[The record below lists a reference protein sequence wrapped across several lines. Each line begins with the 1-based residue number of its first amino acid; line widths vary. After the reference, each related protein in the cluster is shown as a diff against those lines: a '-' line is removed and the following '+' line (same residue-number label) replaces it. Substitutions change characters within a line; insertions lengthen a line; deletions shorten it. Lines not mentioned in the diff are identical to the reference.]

1 MTHQSQDQNT
11 YEQIIEQPHTTAFQ
25 SQNNHFFRPTM
36 SRQLGSLHRSN
47 SHPTNLTSPIPI
59 IPLFAF
65 PPPDFPSSNVTS
77 GMNSDTNSH
86 ISVLYSISQLNN
98 PNIETPDEFADSEPS
113 PSNHFHNS
121 SNFSQPPFQPIL
133 SNNPDPI
140 TSTPSYASQVTPTYS
155 SLHSDQSSHSPDTPR
170 ISPELDNFIT
180 LQQQPY
186 HLHTPTINQISST
199 INSSNPPTP
208 TPSSNYTES
217 LAPSSTSTES
227 SHNTNRAY
235 RTFKRKFPNHPFPAK
250 PGTAREYINHPKHT
264 NTKEFLA
271 ITLPSFPQYT
281 LNTPHDTNETRNFV
295 DEYVLMPTLSWT
307 SYYHFT
313 NPLCLPLSNTH
324 IDIERNTDML
334 YRLTTPLTARQFTY
348 VGYKKSLKTHTA
360 PRANEYTLEYYD
372 HNIIRANQD
381 QFLDDDRF
389 ANPQITEKF
398 FIKTPYIFTLNI
410 FDRKFDHIISEALTD
425 TQAYESFKE
434 RFQIFSLTFHF
445 LAPHERD
452 LHCSHDIMLRT
463 KQTHT
468 YSYYRF
474 IQNHFDLHTP
484 SRQPHH
490 RFQFINSKYT
500 SPFFLNFTYCI
511 KDTNLHGI
519 LRNYDPI
526 TQMYIFCPITKTFN
540 AEESRPFLIPHEF
553 VQPIEIPIL
562 EFIHN
567 TKFNHKLYNL
577 IQNTPYE
584 FAVGTEELT
593 TIKALQLLWPLL
605 QTENIIRI
613 LAKLLTTSEL
623 IHDIFPHGFFPDD

>member
-1 MTHQSQDQNT
+1 
-11 YEQIIEQPHTTAFQ
+11 
-25 SQNNHFFRPTM
+25 M

-47 SHPTNLTSPIPI
+47 SHPTNLPSSIPI

-77 GMNSDTNSH
+77 GMNSDTNSQ

-113 PSNHFHNS
+113 PSNNFHNPS
-121 SNFSQPPFQPIL
+121 HFSQPPFQPIL

-140 TSTPSYASQVTPTYS
+140 TPTPSYASQVTPTYS
-155 SLHSDQSSHSPDTPR
+155 SYHSDQSSPDTPR

-186 HLHTPTINQISST
+186 HLNTPTINQISST
-199 INSSNPPTP
+199 TNSSNPP

-227 SHNTNRAY
+227 SLNTNRAY

-250 PGTAREYINHPKHT
+250 PGTAREYINHPQHT

-281 LNTPHDTNETRNFV
+281 LNTPHDANETRNFV

-313 NPLCLPLSNTH
+313 NPLCLPLTNTS
-324 IDIERNTDML
+324 IDTDRNKDML

-348 VGYKKSLKTHTA
+348 VGYKKSLKIHTA

-398 FIKTPYIFTLNI
+398 FIKTPYVFTLNI
-410 FDRKFDHIISEALTD
+410 FDRKFDHIISEALTN

-500 SPFFLNFTYCI
+500 SPYFLNFTYCI

-605 QTENIIRI
+605 QTKNIIRI

>member
-1 MTHQSQDQNT
+1 
-11 YEQIIEQPHTTAFQ
+11 
-25 SQNNHFFRPTM
+25 M

-47 SHPTNLTSPIPI
+47 SHPTNLNTPITI

-65 PPPDFPSSNVTS
+65 PPPDFPTNNISS
-77 GMNSDTNSH
+77 GMNSDINSH

-113 PSNHFHNS
+113 PSTNFQTNS
-121 SNFSQPPFQPIL
+121 SVFSKPPFQPIPP
-133 SNNPDPI
+133 NNPPPSI
-140 TSTPSYASQVTPTYS
+140 STPSYASQITPTYS
-155 SLHSDQSSHSPDTPR
+155 SFHSDRLSNSPDTPQ
-170 ISPELDNFIT
+170 ISQELDNFIT
-180 LQQQPY
+180 LQQQPF
-186 HLHTPTINQISST
+186 HLDNPSINQISST
-199 INSSNPPTP
+199 KESSNPPTP
-208 TPSSNYTES
+208 TPSSAYTAS

-227 SHNTNRAY
+227 SNSTNRAY
-235 RTFKRKFPNHPFPAK
+235 RTFKRKFPNHPFPTK
-250 PGTAREYINHPKHT
+250 PGTAREYINHPNHT

-281 LNTPHDTNETRNFV
+281 LNTPNDTNDTRSFV
-295 DEYVLMPTLSWT
+295 DEQVLMPTLHWT

-324 IDIERNTDML
+324 IDIERNQDML
-334 YRLTTPLTARQFTY
+334 YRLTTPLTHRQFTY
-348 VGYKKSLKTHTA
+348 IGYKKSLKTYTA
-360 PRANEYTLEYYD
+360 PRANEYTLEFYD

-389 ANPQITEKF
+389 ANPQITEKL
-398 FIKTPYIFTLNI
+398 FIKTPYVLTLNI
-410 FDRKFDHIISEALTD
+410 FDRKLDHVISEALTD
-425 TQAYESFKE
+425 TQAHESFKE
-434 RFQIFSLTFHF
+434 RFQLFSLTFNF
-445 LAPHERD
+445 LAPQERD

-468 YSYYRF
+468 YTYYRF

-490 RFQFINSKYT
+490 RFPFINSKYT

-553 VQPIEIPIL
+553 NQPIEIPIL

-567 TKFNHKLYNL
+567 TKYNHKLYNL

-584 FAVGTEELT
+584 FAVGTEELK

-605 QTENIIRI
+605 QTKNIIRI
-613 LAKLLTTSEL
+613 LAKLLTNSDI

>member
-1 MTHQSQDQNT
+1 
-11 YEQIIEQPHTTAFQ
+11 
-25 SQNNHFFRPTM
+25 M

-47 SHPTNLTSPIPI
+47 SHPTNLTSSIPI

-77 GMNSDTNSH
+77 GMNSDTNSQ

-113 PSNHFHNS
+113 PSNNFHNPS
-121 SNFSQPPFQPIL
+121 HFSQPPFQPIL

-140 TSTPSYASQVTPTYS
+140 TPTPSYASQVTPTYS
-155 SLHSDQSSHSPDTPR
+155 SYHSDQSSPDTPR

-186 HLHTPTINQISST
+186 HLNTPTLNQISST
-199 INSSNPPTP
+199 TNSSNPP

-227 SHNTNRAY
+227 SLNTNRAY

-250 PGTAREYINHPKHT
+250 PGTAREYINHPQHT
-264 NTKEFLA
+264 NTREFLA

-281 LNTPHDTNETRNFV
+281 LNTPHDANETRNFV

-313 NPLCLPLSNTH
+313 NPLCLPLTNTS
-324 IDIERNTDML
+324 IDIDRNKDML

-348 VGYKKSLKTHTA
+348 VGYKKSLKIHTA

-398 FIKTPYIFTLNI
+398 FIKTPYVFTLNI
-410 FDRKFDHIISEALTD
+410 FDRKFDHIISEALTN

-500 SPFFLNFTYCI
+500 SPYFLNFTYCI

-605 QTENIIRI
+605 QTKNIIRI

>member
-1 MTHQSQDQNT
+1 
-11 YEQIIEQPHTTAFQ
+11 
-25 SQNNHFFRPTM
+25 M

-47 SHPTNLTSPIPI
+47 SHPTNLTSSIPI

-77 GMNSDTNSH
+77 GMNSDTNSQ

-113 PSNHFHNS
+113 PSNNFHNPS
-121 SNFSQPPFQPIL
+121 HFSQPPFQPIL

-140 TSTPSYASQVTPTYS
+140 TPTPSYASQVTPTYS
-155 SLHSDQSSHSPDTPR
+155 SYHSDQSSPDTPR

-186 HLHTPTINQISST
+186 HLNTPTINQISST
-199 INSSNPPTP
+199 TNSSNPP

-217 LAPSSTSTES
+217 LEPSSTSTES
-227 SHNTNRAY
+227 SLNTNRAY

-250 PGTAREYINHPKHT
+250 PGTAREYINHPQHT
-264 NTKEFLA
+264 NTREFLA

-281 LNTPHDTNETRNFV
+281 LNTPPDANETRNFV

-313 NPLCLPLSNTH
+313 NPLCLPLTNTS
-324 IDIERNTDML
+324 IDIDRNKDML

-348 VGYKKSLKTHTA
+348 VGYKKSLKIHTA
-360 PRANEYTLEYYD
+360 PKANEYTLEYYD

-398 FIKTPYIFTLNI
+398 FIKTPYVFTLNI
-410 FDRKFDHIISEALTD
+410 FDRKFDHIISEALTS

-500 SPFFLNFTYCI
+500 SPYFLNFTYCI
-511 KDTNLHGI
+511 KNTNLHGI

-605 QTENIIRI
+605 QTKNIIRI

>member
-1 MTHQSQDQNT
+1 
-11 YEQIIEQPHTTAFQ
+11 
-25 SQNNHFFRPTM
+25 M

-47 SHPTNLTSPIPI
+47 SHPTNLTSSIPI

-77 GMNSDTNSH
+77 GMNSDTNSQ

-113 PSNHFHNS
+113 PSNNFHNPS
-121 SNFSQPPFQPIL
+121 HFSQPPFQPIL

-140 TSTPSYASQVTPTYS
+140 TPTPSYASQVTPTYS
-155 SLHSDQSSHSPDTPR
+155 SYHSDQSSPDTPR

-186 HLHTPTINQISST
+186 HLNTPTINQISST
-199 INSSNPPTP
+199 TNSSNPP

-227 SHNTNRAY
+227 SLNTNRAY

-250 PGTAREYINHPKHT
+250 PGTAREYINHPQHT
-264 NTKEFLA
+264 NTREFLA

-281 LNTPHDTNETRNFV
+281 LNTPHDANETRNFV

-313 NPLCLPLSNTH
+313 NPLCLPLTNTS
-324 IDIERNTDML
+324 IDIDRNKDML

-348 VGYKKSLKTHTA
+348 VGYKKSLKIHTA

-398 FIKTPYIFTLNI
+398 FIKTPYVFTLNI
-410 FDRKFDHIISEALTD
+410 FDRKFDHIISEALTS

-500 SPFFLNFTYCI
+500 SPYFLNFTYCI

-605 QTENIIRI
+605 QTKNIIRI

>member
-1 MTHQSQDQNT
+1 
-11 YEQIIEQPHTTAFQ
+11 
-25 SQNNHFFRPTM
+25 M

-47 SHPTNLTSPIPI
+47 SHPTNLTSTFPI

-113 PSNHFHNS
+113 PSNNFHNP

-133 SNNPDPI
+133 PNNPDPI
-140 TSTPSYASQVTPTYS
+140 TPTPSYASQVTPTYS
-155 SLHSDQSSHSPDTPR
+155 SYHSDRSSHSPDTPR
-170 ISPELDNFIT
+170 ISPELENFIT

-186 HLHTPTINQISST
+186 HLNTPTINQISST
-199 INSSNPPTP
+199 TNSSNPPTP
-208 TPSSNYTES
+208 SSIYTES
-217 LAPSSTSTES
+217 LTPSSTSTIS
-227 SHNTNRAY
+227 SLNTNRAY

-250 PGTAREYINHPKHT
+250 PGTAREYINHPQHT

-281 LNTPHDTNETRNFV
+281 LNTPHDANETRNFV

-313 NPLCLPLSNTH
+313 NPLCLPLSSTS
-324 IDIERNTDML
+324 IDIDRNKDML
-334 YRLTTPLTARQFTY
+334 YQLTTPLTARQFTY
-348 VGYKKSLKTHTA
+348 VGYKKSLKIHTA

-398 FIKTPYIFTLNI
+398 FIKTPYVFTLNI
-410 FDRKFDHIISEALTD
+410 FDRKFDHIISEALTN

-500 SPFFLNFTYCI
+500 SPYFLNFTYCI

-593 TIKALQLLWPLL
+593 IIKALQLLWPLL
-605 QTENIIRI
+605 QTKNIIRI

>member
-1 MTHQSQDQNT
+1 
-11 YEQIIEQPHTTAFQ
+11 
-25 SQNNHFFRPTM
+25 M

-47 SHPTNLTSPIPI
+47 SHPTNLPSSIPI

-65 PPPDFPSSNVTS
+65 PPPDFPPSNVTS
-77 GMNSDTNSH
+77 GMNSDTNSQ

-113 PSNHFHNS
+113 PSNNFHNPS
-121 SNFSQPPFQPIL
+121 HFSQPPFQPIL
-133 SNNPDPI
+133 SNNPNPI
-140 TSTPSYASQVTPTYS
+140 TPTPSYASQVTPTYS
-155 SLHSDQSSHSPDTPR
+155 SYHSDQSSPDTPR

-186 HLHTPTINQISST
+186 HLNTPTINQISST
-199 INSSNPPTP
+199 TNSSNPP

-217 LAPSSTSTES
+217 IAPSSTSTES
-227 SHNTNRAY
+227 SLNTNRAY

-250 PGTAREYINHPKHT
+250 PGTAREYINHPQHT

-281 LNTPHDTNETRNFV
+281 LNTPHDANETRNFV

-313 NPLCLPLSNTH
+313 NPLCLPLTNTS
-324 IDIERNTDML
+324 IDTDRNKDML

-348 VGYKKSLKTHTA
+348 VGYKKSLKIHTA

-398 FIKTPYIFTLNI
+398 FIKTPYVFTLNI
-410 FDRKFDHIISEALTD
+410 FDRKFDHIISEALTN

-500 SPFFLNFTYCI
+500 SPYFLNFTYCI

-605 QTENIIRI
+605 QTKNIIRI

>member
-1 MTHQSQDQNT
+1 
-11 YEQIIEQPHTTAFQ
+11 
-25 SQNNHFFRPTM
+25 M

-113 PSNHFHNS
+113 PSNNFHNP

-140 TSTPSYASQVTPTYS
+140 TPTPSYASQVTPTYS
-155 SLHSDQSSHSPDTPR
+155 SYHSNQSSHSPDTPR

-186 HLHTPTINQISST
+186 HLNTPTINQISST
-199 INSSNPPTP
+199 TNSSNPP

-217 LAPSSTSTES
+217 LTPSSTSTIS
-227 SHNTNRAY
+227 SLNTNRAY
-235 RTFKRKFPNHPFPAK
+235 RTFKRKLPNHPFPAK
-250 PGTAREYINHPKHT
+250 PGTAREYINHPQHT

-281 LNTPHDTNETRNFV
+281 LNTPHDANETRNFV

-313 NPLCLPLSNTH
+313 NPLCLPLSSTS
-324 IDIERNTDML
+324 IDIDRNKDML
-334 YRLTTPLTARQFTY
+334 YQLTTPLTARQFTY
-348 VGYKKSLKTHTA
+348 VGYKKSLKIHTA

-484 SRQPHH
+484 SRQSHH

-500 SPFFLNFTYCI
+500 SPYFLNFTYCI

-553 VQPIEIPIL
+553 LQPIEIPIL

-605 QTENIIRI
+605 QTKNIIRI

>member
-1 MTHQSQDQNT
+1 
-11 YEQIIEQPHTTAFQ
+11 
-25 SQNNHFFRPTM
+25 M

-47 SHPTNLTSPIPI
+47 SHPTNLTSSIPI

-77 GMNSDTNSH
+77 GMNSDTNSQ

-113 PSNHFHNS
+113 PSNNFHNP
-121 SNFSQPPFQPIL
+121 SNFSQPPFEPIL

-140 TSTPSYASQVTPTYS
+140 TPTPSYASQVTPTYS
-155 SLHSDQSSHSPDTPR
+155 SYHSDQSSPDTPR

-186 HLHTPTINQISST
+186 HLNTPTINQISST
-199 INSSNPPTP
+199 TNSSNPPTP
-208 TPSSNYTES
+208 SSSYTDS

-227 SHNTNRAY
+227 SLNTNRAY

-250 PGTAREYINHPKHT
+250 PGTAREYINHPQHT
-264 NTKEFLA
+264 NTREFLA

-281 LNTPHDTNETRNFV
+281 LNTPHDANETRNFV

-313 NPLCLPLSNTH
+313 NPLCLPLTNTS
-324 IDIERNTDML
+324 IDIDRNKDML

-348 VGYKKSLKTHTA
+348 VGYKKSLKIHTA

-381 QFLDDDRF
+381 QFLDEDRF

-398 FIKTPYIFTLNI
+398 FIKTPYVFTLNI
-410 FDRKFDHIISEALTD
+410 FDRKFDHIISEALTS

-484 SRQPHH
+484 SRQSHH

-500 SPFFLNFTYCI
+500 SPYFLNFTYCI

-540 AEESRPFLIPHEF
+540 AEESRPLLIPHEF

-605 QTENIIRI
+605 QTKNIIRI

>member
-1 MTHQSQDQNT
+1 
-11 YEQIIEQPHTTAFQ
+11 
-25 SQNNHFFRPTM
+25 M

-47 SHPTNLTSPIPI
+47 SHPTNLTSSIPI

-77 GMNSDTNSH
+77 GMNSDTNSQ

-113 PSNHFHNS
+113 PSNNFHNPS
-121 SNFSQPPFQPIL
+121 QFSQPPFQPIL

-140 TSTPSYASQVTPTYS
+140 TPTPSYASQVTPTYS
-155 SLHSDQSSHSPDTPR
+155 SYHSDQSSPDTPR

-186 HLHTPTINQISST
+186 HLNTPTINQISST
-199 INSSNPPTP
+199 TNSSNPP

-227 SHNTNRAY
+227 SLNTNRAY

-250 PGTAREYINHPKHT
+250 PGTAREYINHPQHT

-281 LNTPHDTNETRNFV
+281 LNTPHDANETRNFV

-313 NPLCLPLSNTH
+313 NPLCLPLTNTS
-324 IDIERNTDML
+324 IDIDRNKDML

-348 VGYKKSLKTHTA
+348 VGYKKSLKIHTA

-398 FIKTPYIFTLNI
+398 FIKTLYVFTLNI
-410 FDRKFDHIISEALTD
+410 FDRKFDHIISEALTS

-500 SPFFLNFTYCI
+500 SPYFLNFTYCI

-593 TIKALQLLWPLL
+593 IIKALQLLWPLL
-605 QTENIIRI
+605 QTKNIIRI

-623 IHDIFPHGFFPDD
+623 VHDIFPHGFFPDD

>member
-1 MTHQSQDQNT
+1 
-11 YEQIIEQPHTTAFQ
+11 
-25 SQNNHFFRPTM
+25 M

-47 SHPTNLTSPIPI
+47 SHPTNLTSSIPI

-113 PSNHFHNS
+113 PSNNFHNPS
-121 SNFSQPPFQPIL
+121 HFSQPPFQPIL
-133 SNNPDPI
+133 SNHPDPI
-140 TSTPSYASQVTPTYS
+140 TPTPSYASQVTPTYS
-155 SLHSDQSSHSPDTPR
+155 SYHSDQSSPDTPR

-186 HLHTPTINQISST
+186 HLNTPTINQISST
-199 INSSNPPTP
+199 TNSSNPP

-227 SHNTNRAY
+227 SLNTNRAY

-250 PGTAREYINHPKHT
+250 PGTAREYINHPQHT

-281 LNTPHDTNETRNFV
+281 LNTPHDANGTRNFV

-313 NPLCLPLSNTH
+313 NPLCLPLTNTS
-324 IDIERNTDML
+324 IDIDRNKDML

-348 VGYKKSLKTHTA
+348 VGYKKSLKIHTA

-398 FIKTPYIFTLNI
+398 FIKTPYVFTLNI
-410 FDRKFDHIISEALTD
+410 FDRKFDYIISEALTN

-500 SPFFLNFTYCI
+500 SPYFLNFTYCI

-605 QTENIIRI
+605 QTKNIIRI

>member
-1 MTHQSQDQNT
+1 
-11 YEQIIEQPHTTAFQ
+11 
-25 SQNNHFFRPTM
+25 M

-47 SHPTNLTSPIPI
+47 SHPTNLTSSIPI

-113 PSNHFHNS
+113 PSNNFHNP

-140 TSTPSYASQVTPTYS
+140 TPTPSYASQVTPTYS
-155 SLHSDQSSHSPDTPR
+155 SYQSDQSSHSPDTPR

-186 HLHTPTINQISST
+186 HLNTPTINQISST
-199 INSSNPPTP
+199 TNSSNPP

-217 LAPSSTSTES
+217 LTPSSTSTIS
-227 SHNTNRAY
+227 SLNTNRAY

-250 PGTAREYINHPKHT
+250 PGTAREYINHPQHT

-281 LNTPHDTNETRNFV
+281 LNTPHDANETRNFV

-313 NPLCLPLSNTH
+313 NPLCLPLSNTS
-324 IDIERNTDML
+324 IDIDRNKDML

-348 VGYKKSLKTHTA
+348 VGYKKSLKIHTA

-500 SPFFLNFTYCI
+500 SPYFLNFTYCI

-553 VQPIEIPIL
+553 LQPIEIPIL

-605 QTENIIRI
+605 QTKNIIRI

>member
-1 MTHQSQDQNT
+1 
-11 YEQIIEQPHTTAFQ
+11 
-25 SQNNHFFRPTM
+25 M

-47 SHPTNLTSPIPI
+47 SHPTNLTSSIPI

-77 GMNSDTNSH
+77 GMNSDTNSQ

-113 PSNHFHNS
+113 PSNNFHNPS
-121 SNFSQPPFQPIL
+121 HFSQPPFQPIL

-140 TSTPSYASQVTPTYS
+140 TPTPSYASQVTPTYS
-155 SLHSDQSSHSPDTPR
+155 SYHSDQSSPDTPR

-186 HLHTPTINQISST
+186 HLNTPTINQISST
-199 INSSNPPTP
+199 TNSSNPP

-227 SHNTNRAY
+227 SLNTNRAY

-250 PGTAREYINHPKHT
+250 PGTAREYINHPQHT
-264 NTKEFLA
+264 NTREFLA

-281 LNTPHDTNETRNFV
+281 LNTPHDANETRNFV

-313 NPLCLPLSNTH
+313 NPLCLPLTNTS
-324 IDIERNTDML
+324 IDIDRNKDML

-348 VGYKKSLKTHTA
+348 VGYKKSLKIHTA

-398 FIKTPYIFTLNI
+398 FIKTPYVFTLNI
-410 FDRKFDHIISEALTD
+410 FDRKFDHIISEALTS

-500 SPFFLNFTYCI
+500 SPYFLNFTYCI
-511 KDTNLHGI
+511 KNTNLHGI

-605 QTENIIRI
+605 QTKNIIRI

-623 IHDIFPHGFFPDD
+623 IHDIFPHGFFPTTNR

>member
-1 MTHQSQDQNT
+1 
-11 YEQIIEQPHTTAFQ
+11 
-25 SQNNHFFRPTM
+25 M

-47 SHPTNLTSPIPI
+47 SHPTNLTSSIPI

-77 GMNSDTNSH
+77 GMNSDTNSQ

-113 PSNHFHNS
+113 PSNNFHNPS
-121 SNFSQPPFQPIL
+121 QFSQPPFQPIL

-140 TSTPSYASQVTPTYS
+140 TPTPSYASQVTPTYS
-155 SLHSDQSSHSPDTPR
+155 SYHSDQSSPDTPR

-186 HLHTPTINQISST
+186 HLNTPTINQISST
-199 INSSNPPTP
+199 TNSSNPP

-227 SHNTNRAY
+227 PLNTNRAY

-250 PGTAREYINHPKHT
+250 PGTAREYINHPQHT
-264 NTKEFLA
+264 NTREFLA

-281 LNTPHDTNETRNFV
+281 LNTPHDANETRNFV

-313 NPLCLPLSNTH
+313 NPLCLPLTNTS
-324 IDIERNTDML
+324 IDIDRNKDML

-348 VGYKKSLKTHTA
+348 VGYKKSLKIHTA

-398 FIKTPYIFTLNI
+398 FIKTPYVFTLNI
-410 FDRKFDHIISEALTD
+410 FDRKFDHIISEALTS

-500 SPFFLNFTYCI
+500 SPYFLNFTYCI

-593 TIKALQLLWPLL
+593 IIKALQLLWPLL
-605 QTENIIRI
+605 QTKNIIRI